1 MSDQAPLKVFF
12 WPADT
17 HSGCW
22 TYRVEMVRDALLH
35 LGHEVQTSQTMG
47 PWAQEEADVLVGQRI
62 APTGPSA
69 MWQIVAAKKRRPKMV
84 YEVDD
89 DLFSIDAV
97 TNPSGKFF
105 RHRAIRRN
113 MIDNL
118 RVADLVTVS
127 TEPLA
132 EVLRQFNPNVIVL
145 PNCIRQEVLDTQL
158 PARRGRPGGTTTWY
172 GWQGSQTHREDWD
185 EARDAVAHAL
195 ATDDGAHMRFIGA
208 AYPEGLP
215 LSTGRVHHL
224 DWTTDIIRHYARVAR
239 FDVSLAPLKDTTFN
253 RSKSALRAIESL
265 ALGVPV
271 IASDVPA
278 YQGWVTPE
286 TGFLVRSQKQWRT
299 ALAELRDPAL
309 RLAMGDA
316 GRRAAKAWTME
327 ANAHR
332 WVDAYRSIL

>member
-1 MSDQAPLKVFF
+1 MSDVLKIFM

-22 TYRVEMVRDALLH
+22 TYRIAMIRDALLH
-35 LGHEVQTSQTMG
+35 LGHDVQTSQTMG
-47 PWAQEEADVLVGQRI
+47 QWAQEEADVIVGQRI

-69 MWQIVAAKKRRPKMV
+69 MWQIVAARPNRPKMV

-89 DLFSIDAV
+89 DLFSIDPRI
-97 TNPSGKFF
+97 NPSGEVF
-105 RHRAIRRN
+105 RHPTVRRN

-118 RVADLVTVS
+118 RVADMVTVS

-132 EVLRQFNPNVIVL
+132 KVLRQFNPNVVVL
-145 PNCIRQEVLDTQL
+145 PNCVRQEVLDTPL
-158 PARRGRPGGTTTWY
+158 PARRGRDDGTTWY

-185 EARDAVAHAL
+185 VARDAVGAIL
-195 ATDDGAHMRFIGA
+195 ADDDGAHMVFVGA

-215 LSTGRVHHL
+215 LSTGRVHHREWTL
-224 DWTTDIIRHYARVAR
+224 DIAKHYGRVSR
-239 FDVSLAPLKDTTFN
+239 FDVSLAPLRDTTFN

-271 IASDVPA
+271 VASDVPA
-278 YQGWVTPE
+278 YRGWVTPD
-286 TGFLVRSQKQWRT
+286 TGFLVRSSKQWRA
-299 ALAELRDPAL
+299 ALAELRDPAT
-309 RLAMGDA
+309 RLQMGDA
-316 GRRAAKAWTME
+316 GRIAAKEWTME
-327 ANAHR
+327 SNIHK